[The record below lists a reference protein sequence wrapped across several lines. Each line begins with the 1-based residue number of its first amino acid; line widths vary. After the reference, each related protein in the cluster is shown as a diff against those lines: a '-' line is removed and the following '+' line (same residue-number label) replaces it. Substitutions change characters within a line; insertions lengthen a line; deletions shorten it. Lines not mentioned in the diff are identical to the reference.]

1 MYGWIDSASSR
12 TLPSVP
18 PTTPADTDAAGPACG
33 AALTGFRSCLLTA
46 ASTVPE
52 SDKEAAVARCLAV
65 ARGVLG
71 SSCLASALDV
81 ARERRE
87 RRRKGG
93 GGDDAPDDE
102 PPTACRAAIEAA
114 SGTAAGMEALLASG
128 RVALT
133 LAVAMQVFQEFN
145 ATGDPAVL
153 GYLFLGHDVSLGSPD
168 NCKGACVKLGGG
180 TRLF

>member
-1 MYGWIDSASSR
+1 M
-12 TLPSVP
+12 
-18 PTTPADTDAAGPACG
+18 
-33 AALTGFRSCLLTA
+33 
-46 ASTVPE
+46 
-52 SDKEAAVARCLAV
+52 ARCLAV
-65 ARGVLG
+65 ARGGLG
-71 SSCLASALDV
+71 SSCLAPALDAV
-81 ARERRE
+81 RERRE
-87 RRRKGG
+87 RRRQG

-133 LAVAMQVFQEFN
+133 LAVTMQVFQEFN

-168 NCKGACVKLGGG
+168 NCKGAWSWVVA
-180 TRLF
+180 RFF